1 VLVLLE
7 RVTEA
12 ERVAV
17 KQLKEMQ
24 STEGSTR
31 GKKRGRGNDEE
42 VDDGDA
48 TAESIVQNAIKKR
61 GRGGSNGPKRGSKNR
76 RH

>member
-1 VLVLLE
+1 
-7 RVTEA
+7 VTEA

-31 GKKRGRGNDEE
+31 GKKRGRGNEE
-42 VDDGDA
+42 VEDGEEN
-48 TAESIVQNAIKKR
+48 AEAIVRNAIKKR
-61 GRGGSNGPKRGSKNR
+61 ATGPKKNPR

>member
-1 VLVLLE
+1 
-7 RVTEA
+7 VTEA

-24 STEGSTR
+24 STEGSMR
-31 GKKRGRGNDEE
+31 GKKRGRGNEE
-42 VDDGDA
+42 VEDGEEN
-48 TAESIVQNAIKKR
+48 AEAIVRNAIKKR
-61 GRGGSNGPKRGSKNR
+61 ATGPKKNPR

>member
-1 VLVLLE
+1 MLE

-24 STEGSTR
+24 ATENGR
-31 GKKRGRGNDEE
+31 GKKRGRGDDEE
-42 VDDGDA
+42 VDDGEEN
-48 TAESIVQNAIKKR
+48 AETIVQNALKKR
-61 GRGGSNGPKRGSKNR
+61 SKTKRNKR
-76 RH
+76 TH

>member
-1 VLVLLE
+1 MLLE

-42 VDDGDA
+42 VDDGET
-48 TAESIVQNAIKKR
+48 TAEAIVQNAMKKR
-61 GRGGSNGPKRGSKNR
+61 SNGPKRSKNK

>member
-1 VLVLLE
+1 LE

-42 VDDGDA
+42 VDDGEA
-48 TAESIVQNAIKKR
+48 TAEAIVQNAMKKR
-61 GRGGSNGPKRGSKNR
+61 SNAGGGGPKKNKR